1 MNRGGLVLRE
11 KYLKDTLEMV
21 NALSTALDLKSE
33 YTRNHSSRVAEIS
46 DLLAKAMHL
55 PLEEQIRI
63 NLGAHLHDIGKV
75 GIPDSILNKAAA
87 LSDEEFN
94 LIKKHTLTGYKI
106 IKKVSSLNEITDI
119 ILYHHERLDGN
130 GYPEGLKGSEISLAT
145 KIVSI
150 AYSFDA
156 MTSMRPYRKTLTT
169 EEALK
174 ELKRCSGTQFDEHLV
189 DVFIKLADASLY
201 REILN

>member
-94 LIKKHTLTGYKI
+94 LIKK
-106 IKKVSSLNEITDI
+106 
-119 ILYHHERLDGN
+119 
-130 GYPEGLKGSEISLAT
+130 
-145 KIVSI
+145 SI
-150 AYSFDA
+150 
-156 MTSMRPYRKTLTT
+156 R
-169 EEALK
+169 
-174 ELKRCSGTQFDEHLV
+174 
-189 DVFIKLADASLY
+189 
-201 REILN
+201 